1 MTKIINNSNPW
12 VEKYRPSILNNIV
25 LDKTNETILNNVI
38 KLNYLP
44 NILLHGPP
52 GTGKTTTI
60 INLIHE
66 LQILNNNK
74 NKSLIIH
81 LNASDERGIDVIRNQ
96 IYQFVNSKNLFV
108 KGIKVII
115 LDEVDYMTKSA
126 QLALKNILININNCN
141 YNFNNIRFCLICNY
155 ISRIDDSLQNIFI
168 KLKFNQLPKNK
179 IINFLQNIS
188 LKENLNYNK
197 EQLISIQTFY
207 KSDIRSMVN
216 HIQINM
222 NNIKSCGFITNN
234 IFNNLTE
241 HFKKHNNYNT
251 IDKYINEVCI
261 KYNIDINIIIIS
273 YLNYIIR
280 NKLIHISV
288 ELLKI
293 IELTIHNTNKNY
305 YYINNYFIL
314 SLNEYI
320 SSL

>member
-1 MTKIINNSNPW
+1 MTNIINNSNPW

-25 LDKTNETILNNVI
+25 LDKTNKTILNNII

-60 INLIHE
+60 INLIQE

-74 NKSLIIH
+74 NKSLVIH

-96 IYQFVNSKNLFV
+96 IYQFVNSKNMFI
-108 KGIKVII
+108 KGVKVII

-126 QLALKNILININNCN
+126 QLALKNILININNYN
-141 YNFNNIRFCLICNY
+141 YNNIRFCLICNY

-168 KLKFNQLPKNK
+168 KLKFNQLPENK
-179 IINFLQNIS
+179 IINFLQNII

-197 EQLISIQTFY
+197 EQLMSIQTFY
-207 KSDIRSMVN
+207 KSDIRSMIN

-222 NNIKSCGFITNN
+222 NNIKNCGFITNN

-241 HFKKHNNYNT
+241 HFKQHNNYNV
-251 IDKYINEVCI
+251 INEYINDVCI
-261 KYNIDINIIIIS
+261 KYNIDINKIIIS
-273 YLNYIIR
+273 YFNYIIR
-280 NKLIHISV
+280 NKTIYINV
-288 ELLKI
+288 ELLKN
-293 IELTIHNTNKNY
+293 IEFIIHNTNKNY
-305 YYINNYFIL
+305 HYINKYFIL